1 MSDLR
6 LLKNEMSTV
15 FFLFINTLVFE
26 NKLLKF
32 KLNIVCADAGYA
44 NCLIAH
50 FVQYHNC
57 NLLVPY
63 VRPKGKKSEFGKH
76 KFYYYFE
83 IDQYM
88 CPNHKMLVRGIFLKQ
103 VTLNIKFINLI
114 VENVHLEISV

>member
-1 MSDLR
+1 MS
-6 LLKNEMSTV
+6 
-15 FFLFINTLVFE
+15 
-26 NKLLKF
+26 
-32 KLNIVCADAGYA
+32 
-44 NCLIAH
+44 NCT
-50 FVQYHNC
+50 FCQYHNC

-76 KFYYYFE
+76 KFDYYFE